1 MSDNGST
8 GGAEGE
14 KGLPLR
20 VFHGIVGGMN
30 AAGSCWIV
38 VLMLMINAEAIGR
51 SAFNSPIIG
60 VLELIQISIVG
71 IVFLQ
76 LADSLRRGVLTRSDG
91 LFNTVMARRPAIGHL
106 MGLITYVL
114 GAVFMLL
121 ILMGS
126 FPLLVEAWEEDHYI
140 GVEGMFTAP
149 MWPIGVV
156 VNIAVLVTTV
166 QFLIFA
172 YDHLKKIGSGSEG
185 AR

>member
-1 MSDNGST
+1 LSDNVST
-8 GGAEGE
+8 VGAERP
-14 KGLPLR
+14 KSLPSR
-20 VFHGIVGGMN
+20 VFNGIVGGMN

-60 VLELIQISIVG
+60 VIELIQISIVG

-91 LFNTVMARRPAIGHL
+91 LFNQVMARRPAIGHA
-106 MGLITYVL
+106 MGVVTYLL
-114 GAVFMLL
+114 GAIFMLL

-126 FPLLVEAWEEDHYI
+126 FPLLVEAWVEGHYI

-149 MWPIGVV
+149 MWPIGAV
-156 VNIAVLVTTV
+156 VNVAVCVTTI
-166 QFLIFA
+166 QFLVVTWR
-172 YDHLKKIGSGSEG
+172 HLRAMISGTEE
-185 AR
+185 AN

>member
-8 GGAEGE
+8 VGAERP
-14 KGLPLR
+14 KSLPLR
-20 VFHGIVGGMN
+20 VFSGIVGGMN

-60 VLELIQISIVG
+60 VIELIQISIVG
-71 IVFLQ
+71 IVFMQ

-91 LFNTVMARRPAIGHL
+91 LFNQVMARHPRAGHA
-106 MGLITYVL
+106 MGVFTYLL
-114 GAVFMLL
+114 GAIFMLL
-121 ILMGS
+121 IFYGS
-126 FPLLVEAWEEDHYI
+126 FPLLIEAWKEDHYI

-149 MWPIGVV
+149 LWPIGTV
-156 VNIAVLVTTV
+156 VNVAVCVTTI

-172 YDHLKKIGSGSEG
+172 WRHFAAMISGSDKG
-185 AR
+185 I

>member
-14 KGLPLR
+14 KSLPFR
-20 VFHGIVGGMN
+20 VFNGIVGGMN

-38 VLMLMINAEAIGR
+38 VLMVMINAEAIGR

-60 VLELIQISIVG
+60 VIELIQISIVG
-71 IVFLQ
+71 IVFMQ

-91 LFNTVMARRPAIGHL
+91 LFNSVMARRPALGHL
-106 MGLITYVL
+106 MGVFTYLL
-114 GAVFMLL
+114 GAVFMAL

-126 FPLLVEAWEEDHYI
+126 FPLFIEAWEEGHYI

-149 MWPIGVV
+149 MWPIGLVINV
-156 VNIAVLVTTV
+156 SVLVTMT
-166 QFLIFA
+166 QFLIFLA
-172 YDHLKKIGSGSEG
+172 GHVRPLIARTG
-185 AR
+185 A